1 MLNVRLESKITIQHT
16 YKTTRNKNTKGSGKR
31 NKIKKYLILFIS
43 TFSRI
48 IYKNNPSLTITIL
61 FIVALSTFSKLIFSI
76 DERCHN
82 NALLFQKKKKRCQEI
97 LRFVKRDM

>member
-1 MLNVRLESKITIQHT
+1 MLNVRLESKIMIQHT
-16 YKTTRNKNTKGSGKR
+16 YKTTRNKNRSGKR

-82 NALLFQKKKKRCQEI
+82 NALLFQKKKKKD
-97 LRFVKRDM
+97 VKRYYDL

>member
-1 MLNVRLESKITIQHT
+1 MYRQFHAERTSRIQN
-16 YKTTRNKNTKGSGKR
+16 YDSAYVQNNKNTKGSGKR

-82 NALLFQKKKKRCQEI
+82 NALLFQKKKKD
-97 LRFVKRDM
+97 VKRYYDL